1 MLKARIV
8 ESQKDYTLGGP
19 DKHTYR
25 LLGEKEKVQIQICIQ
40 DEGDFKKVWGFDPD
54 LGDIIEID
62 IQKAKARKTRTKK
75 KEK

>member
-1 MLKARIV
+1 MQARIV

-40 DEGDFKKVWGFDPD
+40 N
-54 LGDIIEID
+54 EISLRPVLQD
-62 IQKAKARKTRTKK
+62 RRLR
-75 KEK
+75 